1 MSKSFFGSINI
12 AKILELVKSK
22 SPAIY
27 STDGN
32 PLTGMLNISI
42 YINDT
47 EDKYGNI
54 GTITVKNKETG
65 QVVYIGNF
73 KQSTFADKQESSVK
87 QSTPTTTPD
96 FLKDFLN
103 S

>member
-27 STDGN
+27 SADGN

-42 YINDT
+42 FINDF

-65 QVVYIGNF
+65 QVVYVGNF
-73 KQSTFADKQESSVK
+73 KKSTHSNSEQRNN
-87 QSTPTTTPD
+87 QSTPQNTSDP
-96 FLKDFLN
+96 LKDFLN